1 MRIALPL
8 AALLAIAAPAGAQDV
23 PPVDGKPGTDIVSA
37 GKVGDVHVVAETSL
51 AKGRLVLHVVAVNR
65 GKASVPFGPEN
76 ISLAAAD
83 GGAIAILPRERLLA
97 EAGAAAPV
105 AGSSTAASGYAAPT
119 LSTNGAGQLDTTGYT
134 GGMGGVLSSSGV
146 PQDTLDRARATP
158 SKVNVGKLDEVL
170 LKQVEVKSGA
180 VEGGQVVSDKLK
192 LGGDRLVVV
201 TVSFAGE
208 RHIVRVPAPKN

>member
-37 GKVGDVHVVAETSL
+37 GAIGDVHVVAETSL

-83 GGAIAILPRERLLA
+83 GSAIALLPRERLLA

-105 AGSSTAASGYAAPT
+105 AGSTAASGYAAPT

-134 GGMGGVLSSSGV
+134 GGMGGVSSSGV
-146 PQDTLDRARATP
+146 PQDTLDRNRAAP

-170 LKQVEVKSGA
+170 LKQVEVKPGA

-192 LGGDRLVVV
+192 LRGDRVVIV